1 MSDFKVGDL
10 VVLNEE
16 WNASWYIKKRGLGVV
31 IETTERKA
39 LVHWQSNMRFSATPY
54 FKLKKLLDKPEKS

>member
-10 VVLNEE
+10 VVLDEE
-16 WNASWYIKKRGLGVV
+16 WAASWYVKKRGLGVV
-31 IETTERKA
+31 IETTEREA
-39 LVHWQSNMRFSATPY
+39 LVHWQSNMRLFATPY

>member
-10 VVLNEE
+10 VVLDEE
-16 WNASWYIKKRGLGVV
+16 WSASWYVKKYGLGIV

-39 LVHWQSNMRFSATPY
+39 EAFCRA
-54 FKLKKLLDKPEKS
+54 LLQIEKTT